1 MSTLTRKYKQAK
13 QRLTELGRDERG
25 EVVEKVLVIV
35 GMAILAVAVIAAI
48 TAFVNSQLDQLPG

>member
-1 MSTLTRKYKQAK
+1 MSTLTRKYKQAR
-13 QRLTELGRDERG
+13 QRLAELGRDERG